1 MRQDGGVPYKT
12 QPLEFD
18 SAEKMLDRHRADAH
32 GVQVPRDGGAAGGV
46 RTNLAKI
53 PRPEISGGS
62 SQEDFRQFKVKW
74 NQYVRASNVTDAD
87 NLRDDL
93 MHCPDAAL
101 EKAVHRALGV
111 RVETINVEDLLREIE
126 TLAVIKQ
133 SNHVN
138 ILGLMKSKQERE
150 EPVRQFAARL
160 RGLAAVCDLTALCTC
175 GLTVSMVNKW
185 VLMTM
190 INGLHDGESQ
200 QSVLSKVEEMNLE
213 DTIVFVETREVGRH
227 SVKILNG
234 GLTSSQVNRVN
245 VQDTGT
251 CSYCGKKGHGKNSHR
266 DIRRTDCP
274 AWGRMCKKCKQK
286 NHFTDLCTRKGDKKE
301 ESPKDT

>member
-1 MRQDGGVPYKT
+1 
-12 QPLEFD
+12 
-18 SAEKMLDRHRADAH
+18 
-32 GVQVPRDGGAAGGV
+32 
-46 RTNLAKI
+46 
-53 PRPEISGGS
+53 
-62 SQEDFRQFKVKW
+62 
-74 NQYVRASNVTDAD
+74 
-87 NLRDDL
+87 
-93 MHCPDAAL
+93 
-101 EKAVHRALGV
+101 
-111 RVETINVEDLLREIE
+111 
-126 TLAVIKQ
+126 
-133 SNHVN
+133 
-138 ILGLMKSKQERE
+138 
-150 EPVRQFAARL
+150 
-160 RGLAAVCDLTALCTC
+160 
-175 GLTVSMVNKW
+175 MVNKW

-190 INGLHDGESQ
+190 INGLHDGETQ

-213 DTIVFVETREVGRH
+213 DTIVFVEAREVGRH

-301 ESPKDT
+301 ESPKDTTKTAAGANHVTINAIKMLEKGKSGKVSRVTQSRLSQTDQDLIKKT